1 MSKMSGK
8 VILPSAPAEPALGT
22 GASTAQPDVKP
33 VKPISAL
40 AADDQADLRLIIEE
54 AGETG
59 QYVYTVVD
67 RRTGKVISRLPRDE
81 ILRLREQAGYS
92 AGTVFNGKV

>member
-1 MSKMSGK
+1 MSGK
-8 VILPSAPAEPALGT
+8 VVLPSASAEPAQGH
-22 GASTAQPDVKP
+22 GASQPPSDVKP
-33 VKPISAL
+33 IRPISAL
-40 AADDQADLRLIIEE
+40 ASDDHADLRLIIEE
-54 AGETG
+54 AGDTG

-67 RRTGKVISRLPRDE
+67 RRTGKVLSRLPRDE

>member
-1 MSKMSGK
+1 MSGK
-8 VILPSAPAEPALGT
+8 VLPSAQAEPALGP
-22 GASTAQPDVKP
+22 GGPSVQSDIKP

-40 AADDQADLRLIIEE
+40 ASDDQADLRLIIEE